1 MKIGNKVTT
10 SSKPM
15 LALAVSL
22 ALVVAFLGYNL
33 FYVFQAA
40 QNDQANLQRASEMR
54 AGSYRLVSLSREA
67 TAGTESAY
75 TELQTVVNQ
84 MQQTWLALKNDLT
97 GEVDTRKLAE
107 FEAFWSTVRT
117 NAETI
122 IDDKDAIIFFNQVA
136 STLNETLP
144 ELQQEHTQVVEILL
158 ENRAP
163 SDQVAVA
170 QNQTWLAERIGR
182 NVDKMLAGS
191 EDAEAAADQFNR
203 DANLFGRVLEG
214 MKKGDR
220 ALSISRVTDR
230 EAKNSLNNITER
242 FEFVNSS
249 IQEIFESTPVLFA
262 ARQASNGILDQSP
275 ELLEQI
281 SGLSETVADLPSN
294 RSLTN
299 QTALIAAV
307 VAVILLAAIGMLI
320 YAGTRASLKVTAETN
335 QQNQEAIMRLL
346 DEIGDLGEGD
356 LTSHATVTEDFTGA
370 IADSI
375 NFTIDQ
381 LRILVSA
388 IQDTAENVSAAANET
403 RATATQLSDSA
414 VHQADEIAGVSH
426 AVNQMTGSID
436 QVSKNAAESAEV
448 AEKSVS
454 IAKKGANVVSNTI
467 GGMDTIREQIQDTSK
482 RIKRLGESSQEIGDI
497 VSLINDIADQTN
509 ILSLNAAIQASM
521 AGDAGRGFAVVA
533 DEVQRLAERSADAT
547 KQIASLVKT
556 IQTDTNEAVS
566 SMEQTTAEVVKGAE
580 RAQDAGVALEEIEA
594 VSTDLEKLIQDISRA
609 AFTQSETAGQVSGRM
624 QVIQDIT
631 SQTLSGTQNTA
642 ASTGELADL
651 AVSLRES
658 VSGFKLPASND
669 DTIAQSEA
677 GALEADAADT
687 PEEPPAEESPE
698 VDDYESSS
706 HLAEFPEEDEAPES
720 DEVVPVLSNPE
731 FDDLEEALLAGV
743 DDELDSEDSAEAAD
757 DLSDVEVS
765 LEPEKPADEERKETS
780 DIT

>member
-1 MKIGNKVTT
+1 MKIGNISST
-10 SSKPM
+10 SNKPM
-15 LALAVSL
+15 LALVV
-22 ALVVAFLGYNL
+22 ALMVVVAFLGYNL

-40 QNDQANLQRASEMR
+40 QNDQASLQQASEMR
-54 AGSYRLVSLSREA
+54 AGSYRVVSLSREA
-67 TAGTESAY
+67 TAGAEPAY
-75 TELQTVVNQ
+75 GELQGVINQ
-84 MQQTWLALKNDLT
+84 MQQTWLALKRDLR
-97 GEVDTRKLAE
+97 GEVETRKLAE
-107 FEAFWSTVRT
+107 FEAVWSTVKG

-122 IDDKDAIIFFNQVA
+122 LDDKDAIIFFNQVA

-144 ELQQEHTQVVEILL
+144 QLQQEHTQVVEILL

-191 EDAEAAADQFNR
+191 ADAEAAADQFNR

-214 MKKGDR
+214 MKNGDR
-220 ALSISRVTDR
+220 ALNISRVTDS
-230 EAKNSLNNITER
+230 EARNSLNNITER

-281 SGLSETVADLPSN
+281 SSLSDTIADLPAN
-294 RSLTN
+294 RGLTN
-299 QTALIAAV
+299 QTALIAAILAV
-307 VAVILLAAIGMLI
+307 VLLAAIGLMI
-320 YAGTRASLKVTAETN
+320 YAGTRRSLQETADTN
-335 QQNQEAIMRLL
+335 QRNQEAIMRLL

-375 NFTIDQ
+375 NFAIDQ
-381 LRILVSA
+381 LRILVSS
-388 IQDTAENVSAAANET
+388 IQDTSENVSAAANET
-403 RATATQLSDSA
+403 RATATQLSESA

-426 AVNQMTGSID
+426 SVKKMTDSID
-436 QVSKNAAESAEV
+436 QVSKNAAESAQV
-448 AEKSVS
+448 AERSVS
-454 IAKKGANVVSNTI
+454 IAKKGADVVRNTI
-467 GGMDTIREQIQDTSK
+467 SGMDTIREQIQDTSK

-547 KQIASLVKT
+547 KQIAALVKA

-566 SMEQTTAEVVKGAE
+566 SMEQTTSEVVKGAE
-580 RAQDAGVALEEIEA
+580 RAQDAGVALEEIET
-594 VSTDLEKLIQDISRA
+594 VSSDLEKLIQDISRA
-609 AFTQSETAGQVSGRM
+609 AFSQSETAGQVSGRM

-631 SQTLSGTQNTA
+631 SQTLAGTQNTA
-642 ASTGELADL
+642 TSTGELAEL
-651 AVSLRES
+651 AISLRES
-658 VSGFKLPASND
+658 VSGFKLPAAND
-669 DTIAQSEA
+669 DAIAK
-677 GALEADAADT
+677 
-687 PEEPPAEESPE
+687 ESGNPDL
-698 VDDYESSS
+698 V
-706 HLAEFPEEDEAPES
+706 PEEDSAQES
-720 DEVVPVLSNPE
+720 STQDANEEIPVLSNSE
-731 FDDLEEALLAGV
+731 FDELE
-743 DDELDSEDSAEAAD
+743 DELLSAVDLDDDDSDTDTSQQSNEA
-757 DLSDVEVS
+757 
-765 LEPEKPADEERKETS
+765 RKETS
-780 DIT
+780 DIV